1 MAKKPET
8 VTDDLGRLPPELQ
21 VNPTENINPQIT
33 QSESALAKFPDT
45 LQDEPEEE
53 DEDGKA
59 SDEEEDV
66 PEWVVLKG
74 NTVQHDGVAY
84 PENSVI
90 YLSGEDAERLI
101 QLGVVMRLDA
111 LKSQLL
117 SGNSVTVQDGVKI
130 QQEA

>member
-8 VTDDLGRLPPELQ
+8 VTDGLGGLPPELQ
-21 VNPTENINPQIT
+21 VNPAENINPQIT

-45 LQDEPEEE
+45 LPDEPE
-53 DEDGKA
+53 DDHEDGKA

-66 PEWVVLKG
+66 PEWVVMKG
-74 NTVQHDGVAY
+74 NTVQHDGVVY

>member
-8 VTDDLGRLPPELQ
+8 VTDDLGGLPPELQ

-45 LQDEPEEE
+45 LPDEPE

-59 SDEEEDV
+59 SDEEEGV

-101 QLGVVMRLDA
+101 QLGVVMRLDD

-130 QQEA
+130 QQET

>member
-1 MAKKPET
+1 MRHYVQWWCDMAKKQEI
-8 VTDDLGRLPPELQ
+8 VTDGLGELPTELQ
-21 VNPTENINPQIT
+21 VNVTENLQKP
-33 QSESALAKFPDT
+33 QSEPALTKFPDT
-45 LQDEPEEE
+45 LPEEPE
-53 DEDGKA
+53 D
-59 SDEEEDV
+59 EDV

-101 QLGVVMRLDA
+101 QLGVVMRLDD

-117 SGNSVTVQDGVKI
+117 SGNSVTVQDGVRV

>member
-1 MAKKPET
+1 MAKKQET
-8 VTDDLGRLPPELQ
+8 VTDDLGGLPPELQ
-21 VNPTENINPQIT
+21 VNVTENLQEPQL
-33 QSESALAKFPDT
+33 EPALTKSPDT
-45 LQDEPEEE
+45 LSEEPEDDDE
-53 DEDGKA
+53 DERV
-59 SDEEEDV
+59 SDEEA

-74 NTVQHDGVAY
+74 NIVQHDGVAY

>member
-1 MAKKPET
+1 MAKKQEI
-8 VTDDLGRLPPELQ
+8 VTDGLGELPTELQ
-21 VNPTENINPQIT
+21 VNVTENLQKP
-33 QSESALAKFPDT
+33 QSEPALTKFPDT
-45 LQDEPEEE
+45 LPEEPE
-53 DEDGKA
+53 D
-59 SDEEEDV
+59 EDV

-101 QLGVVMRLDA
+101 QLGVVMRLDD

-117 SGNSVTVQDGVKI
+117 SGNSVTVQDGVRV

>member
-1 MAKKPET
+1 MAKKQET
-8 VTDDLGRLPPELQ
+8 VTDDLGELPSELQ
-21 VNPTENINPQIT
+21 VNPTENVDPQIT
-33 QSESALAKFPDT
+33 QSESALTKFSGT
-45 LQDEPEEE
+45 LPDEPE
-53 DEDGKA
+53 DDDK
-59 SDEEEDV
+59 EEDV

-84 PENSVI
+84 SENSVI
-90 YLSGEDAERLI
+90 YLSDEDAERLI
-101 QLGVVMRLDA
+101 QLGVVMRLDD

>member
-8 VTDDLGRLPPELQ
+8 VTDDLGGLPLELQ
-21 VNPTENINPQIT
+21 VNPAENINPQIT

-45 LQDEPEEE
+45 LP
-53 DEDGKA
+53 
-59 SDEEEDV
+59 DV

-84 PENSVI
+84 LENSVI
-90 YLSGEDAERLI
+90 YLSGDDAERLI
-101 QLGVVMRLDA
+101 QLGVVMRLDD

-130 QQEA
+130 QQET

>member
-1 MAKKPET
+1 MAKKQEIA
-8 VTDDLGRLPPELQ
+8 TDGLGGLPPELQ
-21 VNPTENINPQIT
+21 VNATESIPEPPPEPAMT
-33 QSESALAKFPDT
+33 TFSDESPS
-45 LQDEPEEE
+45 
-53 DEDGKA
+53 DEDDSI
-59 SDEEEDV
+59 SDEQS
-66 PEWVVLKG
+66 PEWVVMKG
-74 NTVQHDGVAY
+74 NTVQHDGVVY

>member
-45 LQDEPEEE
+45 LQDEPEED

-74 NTVQHDGVAY
+74 NTVQHDSVAY

-90 YLSGEDAERLI
+90 Y
-101 QLGVVMRLDA
+101 
-111 LKSQLL
+111 
-117 SGNSVTVQDGVKI
+117 
-130 QQEA
+130 